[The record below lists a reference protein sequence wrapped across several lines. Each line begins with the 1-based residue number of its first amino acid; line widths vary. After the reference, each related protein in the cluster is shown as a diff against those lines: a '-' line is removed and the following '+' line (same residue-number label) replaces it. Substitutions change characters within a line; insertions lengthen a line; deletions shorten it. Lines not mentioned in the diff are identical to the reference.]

1 MNYMR
6 LVTFPPTRSGRGRSA
21 GWGDSPT
28 NILNVMY
35 RTLEY
40 LRGISDS
47 DVRRLRAAGINH
59 TNQLVHKTSLEVD
72 RKRLSKRTGISTE
85 RLLEF
90 AHQCMLMEISGMER
104 HLQAVRRF
112 GVETIKDLRAQ
123 DADDLHRK
131 LIDAVG
137 LAGAPRRSD
146 VQYWISQASALDIIE
161 EPEPTPAISVVK

>member
-1 MNYMR
+1 MR
-6 LVTFPPTRSGRGRSA
+6 STPGGGFTNQYPVLV
-21 GWGDSPT
+21 
-28 NILNVMY
+28 Y

-47 DVRRLRAAGINH
+47 DVLRLRAVGIKH
-59 TNQLVHKTSLEVD
+59 TNQLVHRTSLDVD
-72 RKRLSKRTGISTE
+72 RKRLSRRTGITAE

-104 HLQAVRRF
+104 HLQTVRRF
-112 GVETIKDLRAQ
+112 GVYTIKDLRAQ
-123 DADDLHRK
+123 DADDLHRR
-131 LIDAVG
+131 LVDAVG

-161 EPEPTPAISVVK
+161 DPEPARPMPVVK

>member
-1 MNYMR
+1 MR
-6 LVTFPPTRSGRGRSA
+6 YEYPLFV
-21 GWGDSPT
+21 
-28 NILNVMY
+28 Y

-47 DVRRLRAAGINH
+47 DVRRLRGAGINH
-59 TNQLVHKTSLEVD
+59 TNQLVHKTSLEID

-104 HLQAVRRF
+104 HLPTVRRF

-131 LIDAVG
+131 LVEAVG
-137 LAGAPRRSD
+137 LAGAPRKSD

-161 EPEPTPAISVVK
+161 EPEPVPPTPVVK